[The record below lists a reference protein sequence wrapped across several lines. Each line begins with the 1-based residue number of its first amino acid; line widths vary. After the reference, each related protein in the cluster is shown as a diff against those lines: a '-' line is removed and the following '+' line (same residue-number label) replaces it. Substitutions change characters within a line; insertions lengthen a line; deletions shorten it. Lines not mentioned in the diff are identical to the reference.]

1 MNKEKVFLLDL
12 AHTGRGYSSEFLP
25 LAIGC
30 IKAYLK
36 AFSKFKDSIEARLF
50 KNPQKAID
58 AYLEE
63 RPGVVGF
70 SNYSWNLDLS
80 LQIAREI
87 KKISPQT
94 LIVFG
99 GPNYPLEDSLCE
111 AWLKKAG
118 AVDLY
123 VIGDGEETFTRVFD
137 FWYEHQD
144 IEALKRRG
152 FDGCHALVEGNF
164 FKANSAIPR
173 VPRLD
178 LAPSPYLMGYF
189 DEWLCEESF
198 VPMMETTRGCP
209 FTCTFCEKGANVW
222 SKIYRKSVERF
233 EEELGYVAR
242 RYPGKLLYLAD
253 DNFGMYEQDQDFA
266 RAIERVKAKFDY
278 PYFVN
283 TSTGKNKQE
292 NILKVAKILRGSL
305 QFMASVQSMDD
316 DVLQNVKRKNISYD
330 VMIKSAKEALSYDS
344 TTRSE
349 VIIGLPGDTISKHQ
363 ETIYKLLDANI
374 RILHVYTLIL
384 LEGSVLAT
392 NVQRNMWKLQTKYRV
407 NSGCFGIYRFGDK
420 DILSA
425 EIEEVCIAS
434 KTMPFEDYVAC
445 RMLTLTVGVFYSDM
459 CLYELYRFLENFGI
473 KASTVI
479 DRLFRNRDNFS
490 PGLSTLFRQFE
501 EATRTELWDS
511 EAQLREY
518 LTASREGF
526 ERYIQGG
533 EGRNL
538 LFNYRGMA
546 LQSYMDEVIHEAFR
560 VAEELMREAG
570 ELLEGDRLEYL
581 AELKRFSLCRKRNVF
596 DYNKVYRDWF
606 TYDFQALNENDFLG
620 IPKKLS
626 KVVQLEFFSTSQ
638 QVKMMTIH
646 GTDLLGIRKIFSR
659 WDIGR
664 LQRSLRML
672 ETGENSVLCEN
683 STTGDFEMLIREP
696 YQSH

>member
-1 MNKEKVFLLDL
+1 MNKAKVFLLDL

-30 IKAYLK
+30 IKSYLM
-36 AFSKFKDSIEARLF
+36 AFSKFKDQIDARLF

-63 RPGVVGF
+63 RPGVVAF
-70 SNYSWNLDLS
+70 SNYSWNFDLG

-87 KKISPQT
+87 KKNSPQT

-99 GPNYPLEDSLCE
+99 GPNYPLEDSVCE

-137 FWYEHQD
+137 FWFEHQD
-144 IEALKRRG
+144 IESLKRRG
-152 FDGCHALVEGNF
+152 FDGCHALVDGKF
-164 FKANSAIPR
+164 FKASSAIPR

-178 LAPSPYLMGYF
+178 LAPSPYLLGYF
-189 DEWLCEESF
+189 DEWLSEEAF
-198 VPMMETTRGCP
+198 VPMLETTRGCP

-233 EEELGYVAR
+233 EEELKYVAR
-242 RYPGKLLYLAD
+242 RYRGKLLQLAD
-253 DNFGMYEQDQDFA
+253 DNFGMYEQDQEFA
-266 RAIERVKAKFDY
+266 KAIMRVKEEFDY

-292 NILKVAKILRGSL
+292 NILKAAKILRGAL
-305 QFMASVQSMDD
+305 QFSASVQSMDD
-316 DVLQNVKRKNISYD
+316 EVLKNIKRQNISYE
-330 VMIKSAKEALSYDS
+330 VMINAAKEALSYDS

-349 VIIGLPGDTISKHQ
+349 VILGLPGDTLQKHQ
-363 ETIYKLLDANI
+363 DTVYKLLDADI

-392 NVQRNMWKLQTKYRV
+392 AAQREMWGLRTKYRV
-407 NSGCFGIYRFGDK
+407 NSGCFGLYRFGERDL
-420 DILSA
+420 LSA
-425 EIEEVCIAS
+425 EIEEVCVAS

-459 CLYELYRFLENFGI
+459 CLYELYRFLENYGI
-473 KASTVI
+473 RPSTVVS
-479 DRLFRNRDNFS
+479 RLFRDRHRFS
-490 PGLSTLFRQFE
+490 PGLLGLFRQFE

-511 EAQLREY
+511 EGQLREY
-518 LTASREGF
+518 LTVSREGF

-538 LFNYRGMA
+538 IFHYRGMA

-560 VAEELMREAG
+560 VAEELLEESG
-570 ELLEGDRLEYL
+570 NELYRNYADYL
-581 AELKRFSLCRKRNVF
+581 SELKRFSLCRKRNVF
-596 DYNKVYRDWF
+596 DYQRVYRDSF
-606 TYDFQALNENDFLG
+606 SYDFQALNDNDFIGL
-620 IPKKLS
+620 PKKLPEPIE
-626 KVVQLEFFSTSQ
+626 LEFFSTPQ

-664 LQRSLRML
+664 LQRSLRPL
-672 ETGENSVLCEN
+672 EGEKRPVPCDKSSL
-683 STTGDFEMLIREP
+683 GDLGIIIQEP